1 MEELEKYP
9 VFVTERLL
17 EYGDRD
23 AVSFLFASYE
33 VSEIKAVLKE
43 SRRISKR
50 SANFWAFYFGIP
62 EKEVRC
68 LKRRFQKEQGKIWP
82 Y

>member
-1 MEELEKYP
+1 MEDLEEYP
-9 VFVTERLL
+9 VFVAERLL

-23 AVSFLFASYE
+23 ALSFLFS
-33 VSEIKAVLKE
+33 SFSLQKIKAVLKE

-50 SANFWAFYFGIP
+50 SANFWAVYFDIP
-62 EKEVRC
+62 EEEVRC
-68 LKRRFQKEQGKIWP
+68 LKERFQKKQGKIWP